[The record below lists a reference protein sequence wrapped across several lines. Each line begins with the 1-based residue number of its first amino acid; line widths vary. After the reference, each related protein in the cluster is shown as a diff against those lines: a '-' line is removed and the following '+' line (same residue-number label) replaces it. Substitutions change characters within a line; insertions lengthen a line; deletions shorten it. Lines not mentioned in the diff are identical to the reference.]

1 MRPTWVEVNL
11 TALRHNFRE
20 LQNYVSAVPRPMDPD
35 PASVGRSTGA
45 TVCCVVKADAYGH
58 GTVECA
64 CALEQAGAQ
73 WFAVTSTEEGIA
85 LRRAGVNARILLLTG
100 FWRGD
105 VNDALL
111 HDLTPAVW
119 ERWHI
124 DALEEAYRELG
135 WRIHGS
141 VPIHLKLDTG
151 MSRLGLQLD
160 ELPQFLADLKRSR
173 HVQLEGV
180 FSHFASSEVVDAPS
194 NDHQQA
200 VFDQALTQIQA
211 AGPQPKYCH
220 IGNSAAI
227 LTRPGSWYNMVR
239 PGLALYGY
247 HLPVVSEQMGQ
258 TDSSLRLPLVPVLS
272 WKTRIIAMKDVAAG
286 AQIGYAG
293 SYIAP
298 APARIAIL
306 AVGYADGLDRLLS
319 SRGRV
324 IVRDRYAPIIGRV
337 AMDLTTIDITGIPGV
352 RIGDEVIIIGASPRC
367 AISASEHADLSGT
380 IPYEVLCSIGRRVP
394 RIYVE

>member
-11 TALRHNFRE
+11 TALRRNFHE
-20 LQNYVSAVPRPMDPD
+20 LQEYVSPNPPQPQPVDT
-35 PASVGRSTGA
+35 GKSTGA

-64 CALEQAGAQ
+64 CALEQAGAE

-105 VNDALL
+105 VDDALL

-124 DALEEAYRELG
+124 DALEEAYKELG
-135 WRIHGS
+135 WRIHGN

-151 MSRLGLQLD
+151 MSRLGLQLE
-160 ELPQFLADLKRSR
+160 ELPHFLSDLKRAR
-173 HVQLEGV
+173 HVKLEGV
-180 FSHFASSEVVDAPS
+180 FSHFSSSEAIDAPS
-194 NDHQQA
+194 NDSQQA
-200 VFDQALTQIQA
+200 IFDQALARIHA
-211 AGPQPKYCH
+211 AGEQPRYCH

-227 LTRPGSWYNMVR
+227 LTRPSSWYNMVR

-247 HLPVVSEQMGQ
+247 HLPAVSEKTGQ
-258 TDSSLRLPLVPVLS
+258 VDNTLRLPLVPVLT

-286 AQIGYAG
+286 ARIGYSG
-293 SYIAP
+293 SYVAS

-306 AVGYADGLDRLLS
+306 AVGYADGLSRLMS

-324 IVRDRYAPIIGRV
+324 IVRDRYAPIIGKV
-337 AMDLTTIDITGIPGV
+337 AMDLTTVDITGIPGV
-352 RIGDEVIIIGASPRC
+352 RIGDEVIIIGASDRC
-367 AISASEHADLSGT
+367 SISACEHADLSET